1 MDIKSTKDC
10 LIVGQG
16 VVITGGIKA
25 AGTVQVEGTVD
36 GTLEADELLVGPMGQ
51 INGTVTTRVAEVRGR
66 ITESLYASE
75 RVAVMSTGRV
85 EGRLSYKS
93 IAVEHGGVVE
103 GTVVF
108 LNETGG
114 YNHSSGGSAD

>member
-1 MDIKSTKDC
+1 MDTKATKDC
-10 LIVGQG
+10 LIIGQG

-36 GTLEADELLVGPMGQ
+36 GALEADVLVVGSMGQ
-51 INGTVTTRVAEVRGR
+51 INGTVTTRVAEVRGK

-75 RVAVMSTGRV
+75 RVAVMSTGRI
-85 EGRLSYKS
+85 EGKLSYKS

-103 GTVVF
+103 GTVIF
-108 LNETGG
+108 LNDPSGHGG
-114 YNHSSGGSAD
+114 